1 MGIRFGEKERTCMTD
16 KKELLRK
23 YRELDRECA
32 LLSKYQVDEGEE
44 QSLFIP
50 TEENMDKM
58 WKKLEL
64 LKTYVENLEEPDAVF
79 SMVKHH
85 FGDFL
90 ESLEYIFRD
99 KEAHPEMDYLG
110 LHWEIENTS
119 RLNRHPDEERCAG
132 LVQRIKER
140 CDASE
145 IALDLIKKKTAGEE
159 RIGVAEA
166 LWKEGRMIENYMI
179 DLKIYFPT
187 FSEGQNKQLDK
198 ALASARDMLIWMS
211 EELGGEFQYELEKEE
226 EDLSRSV
233 KMEEKVYRDL
243 LRKQLGVSLDE
254 LLAWYEDEIEKT
266 RKEVFD
272 IAGRLDIP
280 EETPKTMQ
288 EINELLFRYEG
299 PCNSPEEMLDR
310 ANEYLKRTR
319 KLAHEYVRLP
329 EDEICRCVAVPFCC
343 KDSYPWGGYEG
354 GDFTVRPLIGQMF
367 LNVYNYRNVT
377 DGWIKLNALHEAYPG
392 HHVQYVRAAV
402 DETPET
408 VKIGAKLVP
417 LLEGTCLRTERAFE
431 DLFSEDPFFPLF
443 VAYRRHHASVR
454 ICADLMLFYYGSSL
468 EEVIQLYEKELG
480 FDWVTARG
488 QVQAHQN
495 SPGYFTCYYYG
506 MKKICEWEK
515 EYGFSKKEFTELLFS
530 AGYISIERFEELVKM
545 EEGERQ
551 RYYHEFSSL
560 MNNEEKKEKQ

>member
-1 MGIRFGEKERTCMTD
+1 MTGKD
-16 KKELLRK
+16 EVLQK
-23 YRELDRECA
+23 YRKIDRECA
-32 LLSKYQVDEGEE
+32 LLSKYQTEE
-44 QSLFIP
+44 TEERVFIP
-50 TEENMDKM
+50 TDENMKKV
-58 WKKLEL
+58 WKKFES
-64 LKTYVENLEEPDAVF
+64 LKVSVENLEEPDAVF

-99 KEAHPEMDYLG
+99 KEKHPEMDYLG

-132 LVQRIKER
+132 LVQRIKEL

-145 IALDLIKKKTAGEE
+145 IVLDLIKKKTEKEE
-159 RIGVAEA
+159 RIGVAEE
-166 LWKEGRMIENYMI
+166 LWKESRMIENYMI
-179 DLKIYFPT
+179 DLKTYFPT
-187 FSEGQNKQLDK
+187 FSEGQNKQMDK
-198 ALASARDMLIWMS
+198 ALASARDILIWMA

-254 LLAWYEDEIEKT
+254 LLSWYEDEIEKT
-266 RKEVFD
+266 RQEVFD
-272 IAGRLDIP
+272 IADKLDIP

-299 PCNSPEEMLDR
+299 SCDSPEEMLDR
-310 ANEYLKRTR
+310 AEEYLKRTR

-354 GDFTVRPLIGQMF
+354 GDFSVRPLIGQMF

-454 ICADLMLFYYGSSL
+454 ICADLMLFYYGLSL

-480 FDWVTARG
+480 FDRVTARG

-545 EEGERQ
+545 EEDERQ

-560 MNNEEKKEKQ
+560 MNIEK

>member
-1 MGIRFGEKERTCMTD
+1 MTGKD
-16 KKELLRK
+16 EVLQK
-23 YRELDRECA
+23 YRKIDRECA
-32 LLSKYQVDEGEE
+32 LLSKYQTEE
-44 QSLFIP
+44 TEEERVFIP
-50 TEENMDKM
+50 TDENMKKV
-58 WKKLEL
+58 WKKFES
-64 LKTYVENLEEPDAVF
+64 LKVSVENLEEPDAVF

-99 KEAHPEMDYLG
+99 KEKHPEMDYLG

-132 LVQRIKER
+132 LVQRIKEL

-145 IALDLIKKKTAGEE
+145 IVLDLIKKKTEKEE
-159 RIGVAEA
+159 RIGVAEE
-166 LWKEGRMIENYMI
+166 LWKESRMIENYMI
-179 DLKIYFPT
+179 DLKTYFPT
-187 FSEGQNKQLDK
+187 FSEGQNKQMDK
-198 ALASARDMLIWMS
+198 ALASARDILIWMA

-254 LLAWYEDEIEKT
+254 LLSWYEDEIEKT
-266 RKEVFD
+266 RQEVFD
-272 IAGRLDIP
+272 IADKLDVP

-299 PCNSPEEMLDR
+299 PCDSPEEMLDR
-310 ANEYLKRTR
+310 AEEYLKRTR

-354 GDFTVRPLIGQMF
+354 GDFSVRPLIGQMF

-454 ICADLMLFYYGSSL
+454 ICADLKLFYYGSSL

-480 FDWVTARG
+480 FDRVTARG
-488 QVQAHQN
+488 QVRAHQN

-545 EEGERQ
+545 EEDERQ

-560 MNNEEKKEKQ
+560 MNIEK